1 MVLKEVAQLVVE
13 IEQVEEE
20 KALEEAMVE
29 FSF

>member
-13 IEQVEEE
+13 IEQVEE